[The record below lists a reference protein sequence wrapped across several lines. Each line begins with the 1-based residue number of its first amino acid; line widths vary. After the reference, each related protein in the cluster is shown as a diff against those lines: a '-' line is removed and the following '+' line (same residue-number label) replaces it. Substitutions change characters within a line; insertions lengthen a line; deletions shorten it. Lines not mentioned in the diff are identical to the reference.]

1 MGLVVAGLA
10 GSAQA
15 QHVDFAFGLSTI
27 TAPGASN
34 GNGID
39 HQPVSLTGGAYPGF
53 SGDVEVFHHIG
64 VGGELFWKGSQGNYG
79 GSGLG
84 YRPIFWDINAV
95 YSPKLARHTYAELV
109 GGIGALSTR
118 YYVGQTC
125 SYYSCS
131 NYQSFNHF
139 DGDFGGGIK
148 FYPKGGFFVRP
159 EARFYLIHNN
169 AEFSSSYATRYGVS
183 IGYTF
188 GGNR

>member
-1 MGLVVAGLA
+1 M

-15 QHVDFAFGLSTI
+15 QHVDVAFGLSTI

-64 VGGELFWKGSQGNYG
+64 VGGEIFWKGSQGNYG

-84 YRPIFWDINAV
+84 YRPVFWNINAV

-109 GGIGALSTR
+109 GGIGALSSRFYTGTSCNPFSG
-118 YYVGQTC
+118 YC
-125 SYYSCS
+125 ST
-131 NYQSFNHF
+131 YQSSNHF
-139 DGDFGGGIK
+139 DADFGGGIK
-148 FYPKGGFFVRP
+148 LYAKGGFFIRP
-159 EARFYLIHNN
+159 EARVYVIHNN
-169 AEFSSSYATRYGVS
+169 LEFSSNHAVRYGAS